1 VEWKATK
8 KDYDAAMVSRLLPQL
23 MAMTVVVS
31 AAASSAQT
39 PAPSR
44 GSSSVSVSVSAR
56 AVQPGELVLL
66 KIKTPANTP
75 SVRVRGMG
83 REYPA
88 FIESSMEWGALV
100 GIDLDVK
107 PGRYD
112 LSVVAGEAAT
122 DQATYRLVV
131 LPKKFATRQ
140 LTVDPAF
147 VNPPAEAQARI
158 RADAERLNRVWAS
171 SSAMRLWSGKFVRPV
186 TAPANS
192 AFGSR
197 SVFNGESRN
206 PHGGADFS
214 SLAGTPVRSPN
225 AGRIVVAADLYFT
238 GNTVVIDHG
247 LGLFSLF
254 AHLQSIDV
262 REGDTVVTGQFV
274 GDVGATGRV
283 TGPHLHWTVR
293 VNDARVDPM
302 SLLAVLGKTRN

>member
-1 VEWKATK
+1 VA
-8 KDYDAAMVSRLLPQL
+8 S
-23 MAMTVVVS
+23 VVAIVTTI
-31 AAASSAQT
+31 ALGVANAVVTPAQT
-39 PAPSR
+39 QAPGRVPTSI
-44 GSSSVSVSVSAR
+44 SISVSAR

-66 KIKTPANTP
+66 RVKTPTNTQ
-75 SVRVRGMG
+75 SLRVRGMG
-83 REYPA
+83 REFPA
-88 FIESSMEWGALV
+88 FSESRGEWRALV

-112 LSVVAGEAAT
+112 ISVSAGQSAADRATYQLVVA
-122 DQATYRLVV
+122 
-131 LPKKFATRQ
+131 PKKFATRQ

-147 VNPPAEAQARI
+147 VTPPAEAQLRI
-158 RADAERLNRVWAS
+158 KADAERLTRVWAS
-171 SSAMRLWSGKFVRPV
+171 SSPMRLWSGQFVRPV
-186 TAPANS
+186 TASANS

-197 SVFNGESRN
+197 SVFNGEPRN

-214 SLAGTPVRSPN
+214 SPAGTPVRSPN

-238 GNTVVIDHG
+238 GGTVVIDHG

-274 GDVGATGRV
+274 GNVGATGRV

-293 VNDARVDPM
+293 ANDARVDPL
-302 SLLAVLGKTRN
+302 SLLAVLGQTARN